1 MIQASVSANSVMPDI
16 FPYSKAMPIFDYDA
30 AFSRNIGWVTEAEQA
45 RLRQS
50 RVAIGGLGG
59 VGGVHL
65 LTLARLGIGKFAIA
79 DFDVFD
85 IVNFNR
91 QVGATIQS
99 LDRPKIDVLGEMVKD
114 INPEVELRT
123 FPDGVQTDSLERFL
137 DGVDVYVDGLDFFA
151 FAARRMTFA
160 ACERKGIPVVTAA
173 PLGMGTALLVFG
185 PGAMSFEDYFGFEGC
200 DEREMAIRFLVG
212 LSPAML
218 QRGYVADMSR
228 INLAEHKGPS
238 SIAACQLCAGVA
250 AVETLKLLLGR
261 RGVRLAPWGSHFDA
275 YRMRYKHTWRPG
287 GFRNPLQVLMRTLVR
302 RQLSAG
308 RR

>member
-1 MIQASVSANSVMPDI
+1 MQSFNYA
-16 FPYSKAMPIFDYDA
+16 A

-45 RLRQS
+45 RLRSS

-65 LTLARLGIGKFAIA
+65 LTLARLGVGKFSIA

-91 QVGATIQS
+91 QVGANVSTLQ
-99 LDRPKIDVLGEMVKD
+99 RPKLDVLAEMARD
-114 INPEVELRT
+114 INPDLDLRT
-123 FPDGVQTDSLERFL
+123 YPEGVLASTLDTFL

-151 FAARRMTFA
+151 FDARRMTFA

-185 PGAMSFEDYFGFEGC
+185 PGGMSFEDYFGFSDC
-200 DEREMAIRFLVG
+200 QDELEMAIRFLVG

-228 INLAEHKGPS
+228 IDLKNRKGPS

-250 AVETLKLLLGR
+250 AVEALKLILGR
-261 RGVRLAPWGSHFDA
+261 KGVRFAPKGTQFDA
-275 YRMRYKHTWRPG
+275 YRMRYVHTWRPG
-287 GFRNPLQVLMRTLVR
+287 GYRNPLQQLMRKLVR
-302 RQLSAG
+302 AQLDKTHP
-308 RR
+308 

>member
-1 MIQASVSANSVMPDI
+1 MQT
-16 FPYSKAMPIFDYDA
+16 FDYDA

-45 RLRQS
+45 RMRMS

-65 LTLARLGIGKFAIA
+65 LTLARLGVGKFSIA

-91 QVGATIQS
+91 QIGATMSS
-99 LDRPKIDVLGEMVKD
+99 LDRPKLDVLAEMARE
-114 INPEVELRT
+114 INPEVDLRL
-123 FPDGVQTDSLERFL
+123 FPAGVQTDSLDAFL

-151 FAARRMTFA
+151 FDARRMTFA

-173 PLGMGTALLVFG
+173 PLGMGAALLVFG
-185 PGAMSFEDYFGFEGC
+185 PGGMSFEDYFGFEKC
-200 DEREMAIRFLVG
+200 KDELDMAIHFLVG

-218 QRGYVADMSR
+218 QRGYIADMSR
-228 INLAEHKGPS
+228 INLSKRKGPS
-238 SIAACQLCAGVA
+238 CIAACQLCAGVA

-261 RGVRLAPWGSHFDA
+261 RGVRLAPWGSQFDA
-275 YRMRYKHTWRPG
+275 YRMRYKHTWRPSG
-287 GFRNPLQVLMRTLVR
+287 HRNPLQVLMRTLVR
-302 RQLSAG
+302 RQLAA
-308 RR
+308 